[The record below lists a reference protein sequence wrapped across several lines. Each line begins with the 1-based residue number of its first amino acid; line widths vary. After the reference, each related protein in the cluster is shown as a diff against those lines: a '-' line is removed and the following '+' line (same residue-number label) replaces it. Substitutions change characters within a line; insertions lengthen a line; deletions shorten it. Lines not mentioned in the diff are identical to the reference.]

1 MDIKFY
7 LKEYSWLV
15 ILVAIGLG
23 LWLPNTGLVI
33 KPYVSYLLMGLMFLS
48 CVNID
53 FSRSWKH
60 LKKVRK
66 VFASLLVIHVL
77 SALIVY
83 LLKDF
88 FTPEVFLG
96 LILVSVMPVGIS
108 VIFLSKLY
116 GGSTAKSLVIS
127 SLSNVISPMVV
138 PLMVLWLAR
147 VTVNVDVWAMFWTI
161 FKLVVI
167 PIVLARL
174 AERTFLK
181 KIVEAEGTYISI
193 IILFLLIWGVIAP
206 VGKIL
211 IIDEI
216 FYRVVLVVVLL
227 VLLNLCIGLWLGS
240 DWKAKKTY
248 AISLAYK
255 NFTLAMVLALTL
267 FGPQVAVPA
276 AIYTLINNLMLI
288 PLQWMWGAEKK

>member
-60 LKKVRK
+60 LKKIRK
-66 VFASLLVIHVL
+66 VIFSMFVIFLLSGIL
-77 SALIVY
+77 VY
-83 LLKDF
+83 F
-88 FTPEVFLG
+88 FRGNFSDDVYLG
-96 LILVSVMPVGIS
+96 LILTTSMPAGIS

-127 SLSNVISPMVV
+127 VLANILSPVLVPVI
-138 PLMVLWLAR
+138 VLWLAQ
-147 VTVNVDVWAMFWTI
+147 TQIEVNVWQMFLTI
-161 FKLVVI
+161 SKLVLF
-167 PIVLARL
+167 PIVLARIVGMTGF
-174 AERTFLK
+174 R
-181 KIVEAEGTYISI
+181 KIVESEGTYISI
-193 IILFLLIWGVIAP
+193 ILLFGLIWGVVAP
-206 VGKIL
+206 VGP
-211 IIDEI
+211 
-216 FYRVVLVVVLL
+216 VLSETNNLLLLVLMVILL
-227 VLLNLCIGLWLGS
+227 VLLNIVIGLWLGS